1 MSAHWLSAS
10 AGSQS
15 QGRTLERMVNGN
27 MEEKIR
33 NLIPTLSIELEVNL
47 EAYGENKSEALL
59 SYFLHCNAQERA
71 VVDNV
76 LMYICGWTFE
86 TLLAKC
92 GIRIGEKGDLL
103 DAPEEEEPF

>member
-1 MSAHWLSAS
+1 
-10 AGSQS
+10 
-15 QGRTLERMVNGN
+15 MVNGN

-71 VVDNV
+71 VVDKV
-76 LMYICGWTFE
+76 LMYICGKTFE
-86 TLLAKC
+86 GVLFEC
-92 GIRIGEKGDLL
+92 GIRIGEKGALL
-103 DAPEEEEPF
+103 DVPEEE